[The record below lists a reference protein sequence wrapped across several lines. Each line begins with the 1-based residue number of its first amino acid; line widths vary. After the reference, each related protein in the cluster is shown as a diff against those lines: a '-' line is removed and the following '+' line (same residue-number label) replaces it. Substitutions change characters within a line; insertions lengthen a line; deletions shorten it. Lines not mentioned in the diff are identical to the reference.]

1 MHNVMIKPPG
11 SLGAARL
18 PGEWRVASAEG
29 AVNEPFFDA
38 SARRDA
44 ERGASVLAVHRLPAG
59 STLYRIGNSAARH
72 DDDNYSAAWW
82 LRPLELQQILRKGQ
96 RDTAWAGRVMLA
108 IAEAFGSRCDLQISV
123 QTTCELDAWLGAG
136 KALSKDGQAMAHDD
150 PNAYWVPEA
159 GLMQLY
165 VPGLR
170 QRLPGQS
177 SALWRSAFSARQR
190 NPWLAI
196 GQQTNLATK
205 QPYSNSPLQPGL
217 RSSAAPT

>member
-1 MHNVMIKPPG
+1 MHHALIKPPG

-18 PGEWRVASAEG
+18 PGEWRVANAEG
-29 AVNEPFFDA
+29 AVNAAFFDA

-44 ERGASVLAVHRLPAG
+44 ERGATVLAVQRLPAG

-72 DDDNYSAAWW
+72 ADDNFSSAWW
-82 LRPLELQQILRKGQ
+82 LRLQELELILRKGQ

-123 QTTCELDAWLGAG
+123 QTTCDLDAWLGAG
-136 KALSKDGQAMAHDD
+136 KALSKHGQALPHDD
-150 PNAYWVPEA
+150 PNAYWWPEP
-159 GLMQLY
+159 GLTQLY

-170 QRLPGQS
+170 QVLPGHS

-190 NPWLAI
+190 DPWLPI
-196 GQQTNLATK
+196 GQQTNLSTG
-205 QPYSNSPLQPGL
+205 QPYSNTRLPAG
-217 RSSAAPT
+217 RR